1 MLVKREGNSFFLVV
15 CQTILILVLFAFILP
30 SMIFADGYA
39 STIGAQDSLSKY
51 VDFVRKTIIGR
62 YGLRFELDKTGYPIS
77 ITGNL
82 SNGLTE
88 KDPVKVV
95 YEFIEKNKDIY
106 KIENPSKELVLT
118 SLINDGVVGP
128 TVKMSWTIKGV
139 KVGGT
144 GFNAQFS
151 NKSGMYEIE
160 GHVNTEAYN
169 INTTPA
175 ISEEQAKSIAI
186 QDMEKVKVDWP
197 ENAQTLVKN
206 TTLMIARFNGEL
218 KLAWGLG
225 VQKGYDGYGYWIDAQ
240 TGKIIESGSSA
251 IR

>member
-1 MLVKREGNSFFLVV
+1 MLDKKEKYSIEVNRIIIRFI
-15 CQTILILVLFAFILP
+15 ILLLL
-30 SMIFADGYA
+30 MIPCITFADGYA
-39 STIGAQDSLSKY
+39 PTTGAQDSLSKY

-82 SNGLTE
+82 SNGLIE

-95 YEFIEKNKDIY
+95 YEFMDKNKDIY
-106 KIENPSKELVLT
+106 KIENPLKELFLT
-118 SLINDGVVGP
+118 SLITEGVVGS
-128 TVKMSWTIKGV
+128 TVKMAWTVNGI

-151 NKSGMYEIE
+151 KKSGMYEIE
-160 GHVNTEAYN
+160 GHINPEAYK

-175 ISEEQAKSIAI
+175 ISEEQAKIIAI

-197 ENAQTLVKN
+197 ENAQTEVKN
-206 TTLMIARFNGEL
+206 ATLMIARFSGEL